1 MGDARPGRRVV
12 ISGDTAP
19 CKETAAASKGADL
32 LVHDGSFAVEEADRA
47 AETGH
52 TTARD
57 AAILARGAGSGCSPS
72 STCRPATTS
81 PSCLPR
87 RARSTRPRSRRATS
101 TSSRS
106 PFPSAAIRSSSTRA
120 PSSAA
125 LTGRTTRTS
134 KAARTSVAQAR
145 RSPRPTPAPGP
156 PGGSASP
163 GAGSGRRHRAR
174 AGRRGG
180 GPHRARGPR
189 RPTRSG
195 REPAALGSEAFPQ
208 HPLLRLGELES
219 AHDPQE
225 CPAAVIPLQQVVVG
239 VDLGARNRRA
249 VLHTLEIEKLRERK
263 PGHRPQVPSPIP
275 RIEKGRIDQGAG
287 SSRRP
292 ETC

>member
-57 AAILARGAGSGCSPS
+57 AAILARGGSGCSPS

-106 PFPSAAIRSSSTRA
+106 PFLSAAISSTR

-125 LTGRTTRTS
+125 S
-134 KAARTSVAQAR
+134 
-145 RSPRPTPAPGP
+145 
-156 PGGSASP
+156 PGGRLERARPLGLASRKRGDRP
-163 GAGSGRRHRAR
+163 GQRRRLVLLEEVLRREQDRVVDTEHALDGEAAVLTSAGSSAPHTTW
-174 AGRRGG
+174 AGNRG
-180 GPHRARGPR
+180 
-189 RPTRSG
+189 
-195 REPAALGSEAFPQ
+195 
-208 HPLLRLGELES
+208 
-219 AHDPQE
+219 
-225 CPAAVIPLQQVVVG
+225 
-239 VDLGARNRRA
+239 
-249 VLHTLEIEKLRERK
+249 LRERGL
-263 PGHRPQVPSPIP
+263 PTASAASP
-275 RIEKGRIDQGAG
+275 R
-287 SSRRP
+287 
-292 ETC
+292 